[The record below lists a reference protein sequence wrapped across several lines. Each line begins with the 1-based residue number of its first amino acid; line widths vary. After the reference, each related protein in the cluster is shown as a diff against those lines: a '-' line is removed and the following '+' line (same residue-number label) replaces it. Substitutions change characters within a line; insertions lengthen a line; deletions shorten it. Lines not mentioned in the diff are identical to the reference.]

1 MGDIELNSDMPFL
14 NALGALAPGE
24 TEPVLLNRGGEE
36 ITVNV
41 TFTARERR

>member
-1 MGDIELNSDMPFL
+1 MPFL
-14 NALGALAPGE
+14 NALALLTPGE

-36 ITVNV
+36 ITVQV